1 MHSDLALKVIL
12 DCRTDESCNLKRNLG
27 FRLHNVINT
36 KEQTVLKSVKDAFEG
51 EDMQP
56 QYSVLRYRID
66 LYFHK
71 YKLATEVD
79 ELGHP
84 DRNISHEIERQ
95 KVLEKELD
103 CVFIRINPNEENFN
117 IFKEINKIHRQIKKS
132 TKKSLVD
139 DLSKRLLELEFMSN
153 HSVKSKWVVKK
164 ILSDYKE

>member
-36 KEQTVLKSVKDAFEG
+36 KEQTVLKSVKDAFEE

-56 QYSVLRYRID
+56 QYSVLHYRID

-71 YKLATEVD
+71 YKLAAEVD
-79 ELGHP
+79 ELGHA

-103 CVFIRINPNEENFN
+103 CVFVRINPNEENFN
-117 IFKEINKIHRQIKKS
+117 IFKEINKIDRHIKKS

-153 HSVKSKWVVKK
+153 HSVKTKWVVKK
-164 ILSDYKE
+164 MLSDYKE